1 MSKLLFVAIAL
12 FLTTTLSPAW
22 AQQDPS
28 FVLIGQTTLNGVI
41 PPVGTLIV
49 ARDGDTKLASALTK
63 EGGKFILHIERPPTG
78 SSIEFEVGGVV
89 ATTTL
94 PASRWK
100 SGVIYPD
107 LKLNVNPPRD
117 RSNQGPPVP
126 AGTLGYEG
134 PLGPASAPGPR
145 GVRGPVG
152 GPGPI
157 TEPVSIPIPTLVPL
171 EVETVPLDSTGPN
184 RGNLQSLVALVVASV
199 SACVSIGTAVFVW
212 RRLSRTSV
220 ATQ

>member
-1 MSKLLFVAIAL
+1 M
-12 FLTTTLSPAW
+12 TTTLTPAW

-28 FVLIGQTTLNGVI
+28 FVLIGQATLNGVI
-41 PPVGTLIV
+41 PPVDTLIV

-63 EGGKFILHIERPPTG
+63 EGGKFTLHIERPPTG

-94 PASRWK
+94 PASRWQ
-100 SGVIYPD
+100 SGSIY
-107 LKLNVNPPRD
+107 LEFVLNVNSPRD
-117 RSNQGPPVP
+117 RSSEGP
-126 AGTLGYEG
+126 AGTAGYEG
-134 PLGPASAPGPR
+134 PLDQEGGDPRGKGAPGPR
-145 GVRGPVG
+145 GGRGPVG

-157 TEPVSIPIPTLVPL
+157 TEPVSIPIPTLVRL

-212 RRLSRTSV
+212 RRLSRKTV